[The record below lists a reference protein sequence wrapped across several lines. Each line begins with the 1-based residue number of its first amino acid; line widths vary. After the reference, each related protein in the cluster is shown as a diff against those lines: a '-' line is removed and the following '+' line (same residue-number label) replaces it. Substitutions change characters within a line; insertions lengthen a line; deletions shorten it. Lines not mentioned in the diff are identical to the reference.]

1 MTLICS
7 ILSRAIHQMR
17 CSLLVRSAESFCL
30 NFFLP
35 FLIKVPYRCRQL
47 ERHSCGLVNPWWSS
61 WVLPSCE
68 RECAFHLKKF
78 VVARQ
83 RMLSVLQ
90 RIETHKMSCIKC
102 HKKPEPLDWSSQLDR
117 NSEFLVL
124 RLLTLYMNSH
134 SNHVQRFHE
143 YTSNISVNNI
153 TA

>member
-102 HKKPEPLDWSSQLDR
+102 HKKPEPYVTFGLIFPNSTATR
-117 NSEFLVL
+117 NSWCSACLPFTWIHIVITFKDFMNT
-124 RLLTLYMNSH
+124 LL
-134 SNHVQRFHE
+134 
-143 YTSNISVNNI
+143 I
-153 TA
+153 